1 MPRSMPHI
9 LFIRYKQLVNRVENR
24 WRQDPRG
31 IAQNFVGRVN
41 DLCVE
46 IVETTMGIRAYPVR
60 EETKNGITETR
71 RRLRNFYDDILQ
83 ATRAMADPLQL
94 CA

>member
-71 RRLRNFYDDILQ
+71 RRLRNFFDYILF
-83 ATRAMADPLQL
+83 AMRVLVDLPQS